1 MQNRNSKNSTAITIL
16 FLILIVPVFV
26 YNYFVKGYNNFVH
39 LEIVME
45 DEGHKIDTF
54 SLINQDNQIINND
67 SLKENIYIANF
78 FFTNCPNI
86 CPVMT
91 KNMSYLQSNLK
102 VYPNIKFVSYTVD
115 PVNDTPERFVEY
127 IEEMR
132 KKNINIDLQN
142 WDFLT
147 GDKNKIYKLAASY
160 FASAREDSIAP
171 GGFLH
176 SEQFFLIDKEGRIR
190 AGKDKNDNVM
200 GAYDGTNEI
209 HMKNLIDDVKVLMA
223 EYQKPIKDK

>member
-1 MQNRNSKNSTAITIL
+1 MQNSKNSTIITIL
-16 FLILIVPVFV
+16 FLLLICPSLV
-26 YNYFVKGYNNFVH
+26 YFYVTRGYNNFIN
-39 LEIVME
+39 LEIVGGE
-45 DEGHKIDTF
+45 SHKIDNF
-54 SLINQDNQIINND
+54 SLVNQYNQIVNND
-67 SLKENIYIANF
+67 SLRGNIYVANF

-115 PVNDTPERFVEY
+115 PVNDTPERFLEY

-132 KKNINIDLQN
+132 KKNVNIDLKN

-147 GDKNKIYKLAASY
+147 GEKDDIYKLAMSY
-160 FASAREDSIAP
+160 FANAKEDSIAP

-176 SEQFFLIDKEGRIR
+176 SEYFILIDKEGQIR
-190 AGKDKNDNVM
+190 SGKDKFDNTI

-223 EYQKPIKDK
+223 EYKKPKKD

>member
-1 MQNRNSKNSTAITIL
+1 MQNSKNSTIITIL
-16 FLILIVPVFV
+16 FLLLIFPSLV
-26 YNYFVKGYNNFVH
+26 YFYVTRGYNNFIN
-39 LEIVME
+39 LEIVGGE
-45 DEGHKIDTF
+45 SHKIDNF
-54 SLINQDNQIINND
+54 SLINQNNQIVNND
-67 SLKENIYIANF
+67 SLSGNIYVANF

-91 KNMSYLQSNLK
+91 KNISYLQSNLK

-115 PVNDTPERFVEY
+115 PVNDTPERFLEY

-132 KKNINIDLQN
+132 IKNINIDLKN

-147 GDKNKIYKLAASY
+147 GEKDEIYKLAMSY
-160 FASAREDSIAP
+160 FANAKEDSIAP

-176 SEQFFLIDKEGRIR
+176 SEYFILIDKEGRIR
-190 AGKDKNDNVM
+190 SGKDKFENTI

-223 EYQKPIKDK
+223 EYKKPKKD

>member
-1 MQNRNSKNSTAITIL
+1 MQNSKSSTIITIL
-16 FLILIVPVFV
+16 FLLLIFPSLV
-26 YNYFVKGYNNFVH
+26 YFYVTRGYNNFIN
-39 LEIVME
+39 LEIVGGE
-45 DEGHKIDTF
+45 SHKIDDF
-54 SLINQDNQIINND
+54 SLVNQNNQIVNND
-67 SLKENIYIANF
+67 SLRGNIYVANF

-115 PVNDTPERFVEY
+115 PVNDTPERFLEY

-132 KKNINIDLQN
+132 RKNVNIDLKN

-147 GDKNKIYKLAASY
+147 GEKDDIYKLAMSY
-160 FASAREDSIAP
+160 FANAKEDSIAP

-176 SEQFFLIDKEGRIR
+176 SEYFILIDKEGKIR
-190 AGKDKNDNVM
+190 SGKDKFDNTI

-223 EYQKPIKDK
+223 EYKKPKKD

>member
-1 MQNRNSKNSTAITIL
+1 MQNSKSSTIITIL
-16 FLILIVPVFV
+16 FLLLIFPSLV
-26 YNYFVKGYNNFVH
+26 YFYVTRGYNNFIN
-39 LEIVME
+39 LEIVGGE
-45 DEGHKIDTF
+45 SHKIDDFT
-54 SLINQDNQIINND
+54 LVNQNNQIVNND
-67 SLKENIYIANF
+67 SLRGNIYVANF

-115 PVNDTPERFVEY
+115 PVNDTPERFLEY

-132 KKNINIDLQN
+132 KKNVNIDLKN

-147 GDKNKIYKLAASY
+147 GEKDDIYKLAMSY
-160 FASAREDSIAP
+160 FANAKEDSIAP

-176 SEQFFLIDKEGRIR
+176 SEYFILIDKEGKIR
-190 AGKDKNDNVM
+190 SGKDKFDNTI

-223 EYQKPIKDK
+223 EYKKPKKD

>member
-1 MQNRNSKNSTAITIL
+1 MQNSKNSTIITIL
-16 FLILIVPVFV
+16 FLLLIFPSLV
-26 YNYFVKGYNNFVH
+26 YFYVTRGYNNFIN
-39 LEIVME
+39 LEIVGGE
-45 DEGHKIDTF
+45 SHKIDEF
-54 SLINQDNQIINND
+54 SLINQNNQIVNSD
-67 SLKENIYIANF
+67 SLNGNIYVANF

-115 PVNDTPERFVEY
+115 PVNDTPERFLKY
-127 IEEMR
+127 IDEMR
-132 KKNINIDLQN
+132 MKNINIDLKN
-142 WDFLT
+142 WHFLT
-147 GDKNKIYKLAASY
+147 GEKDDIYKLAMSY
-160 FASAREDSIAP
+160 FANAKEDSIAP

-176 SEQFFLIDKEGRIR
+176 SEYFILIDKEGQIR
-190 AGKDKNDNVM
+190 SGKDKFDNTI

-223 EYQKPIKDK
+223 EYKKPKKD

>member
-1 MQNRNSKNSTAITIL
+1 MQNSKNSTIITIL
-16 FLILIVPVFV
+16 FLLLIFPSLV
-26 YNYFVKGYNNFVH
+26 YFYVTRGYNNFIN
-39 LEIVME
+39 LEIVGGE
-45 DEGHKIDTF
+45 NHKIDNF
-54 SLINQDNQIINND
+54 SLVNQNNQIVNND
-67 SLKENIYIANF
+67 SLRGNIYVANF

-115 PVNDTPERFVEY
+115 PVNDTPERFLEY
-127 IEEMR
+127 IKEMR
-132 KKNINIDLQN
+132 RKNVNIDLKN

-147 GDKNKIYKLAASY
+147 GEKDDIYKLAMSY
-160 FASAREDSIAP
+160 FANAKEDSIAP

-176 SEQFFLIDKEGRIR
+176 SEYFILIDKEGQIR
-190 AGKDKNDNVM
+190 SGKDKFDNTI

-223 EYQKPIKDK
+223 EYKKPKKN

>member
-1 MQNRNSKNSTAITIL
+1 MQNSKNSTIITIL
-16 FLILIVPVFV
+16 FLLLIFPSLV
-26 YNYFVKGYNNFVH
+26 YFYVTRGYNNFIN
-39 LEIVME
+39 LEIVGGE
-45 DEGHKIDTF
+45 SHKIDNF
-54 SLINQDNQIINND
+54 SLVNQNNQIVNND
-67 SLKENIYIANF
+67 SLRGSIYVANF

-115 PVNDTPERFVEY
+115 PVNDTPERFLEY

-132 KKNINIDLQN
+132 RKNVNIDLKN

-147 GDKNKIYKLAASY
+147 GEKDDIYKLAMSY
-160 FASAREDSIAP
+160 FANAKEDSIAP

-176 SEQFFLIDKEGRIR
+176 SEYFILIDKEGQIR
-190 AGKDKNDNVM
+190 SGKDKFDNTI

-223 EYQKPIKDK
+223 EYKKPKKD

>member
-1 MQNRNSKNSTAITIL
+1 MQNSKNSTIITIL
-16 FLILIVPVFV
+16 FLLLIFPSLV
-26 YNYFVKGYNNFVH
+26 YFYVTRGYNNFIN
-39 LEIVME
+39 LEIVGGE
-45 DEGHKIDTF
+45 SHKIDDF
-54 SLINQDNQIINND
+54 SLINQNNQIINND
-67 SLKENIYIANF
+67 SLTGNIYIANF

-91 KNMSYLQSNLK
+91 KNISYLQSNLK

-115 PVNDTPERFVEY
+115 PVNDTPERFLEY

-132 KKNINIDLQN
+132 MKNINIDLKN

-147 GDKNKIYKLAASY
+147 GEKDEIYKLAMSY
-160 FASAREDSIAP
+160 FANAKEDSIAP

-176 SEQFFLIDKEGRIR
+176 SEYFLLIDKEGRIR
-190 AGKDKNDNVM
+190 SGKDKFENTI

-223 EYQKPIKDK
+223 EYKKPKKD

>member
-1 MQNRNSKNSTAITIL
+1 MQNSKNSTIITIL
-16 FLILIVPVFV
+16 FLLLIFPSLV
-26 YNYFVKGYNNFVH
+26 YFYVTRGYNNFIN
-39 LEIVME
+39 LEIVWGE
-45 DEGHKIDTF
+45 NHKIDNF
-54 SLINQDNQIINND
+54 SLVNQNNQIVNND
-67 SLKENIYIANF
+67 SLRGNIYVANF

-115 PVNDTPERFVEY
+115 PVNDTPERFLEY

-132 KKNINIDLQN
+132 MKNINIDLKN

-147 GDKNKIYKLAASY
+147 GEKDDIYKLAMSY
-160 FASAREDSIAP
+160 FANAKEDSIAP

-176 SEQFFLIDKEGRIR
+176 SEYFILIDKEGQIR
-190 AGKDKNDNVM
+190 SGKDKFDNTI

-223 EYQKPIKDK
+223 EYKKPKKD

>member
-1 MQNRNSKNSTAITIL
+1 MQNSKSSTIITIL
-16 FLILIVPVFV
+16 FLLLIFPSLV
-26 YNYFVKGYNNFVH
+26 YFYVTRGYNNFIN
-39 LEIVME
+39 LEIVGGE
-45 DEGHKIDTF
+45 SHKIDDF
-54 SLINQDNQIINND
+54 SLVNQNNQIVNND
-67 SLKENIYIANF
+67 SLRGNIYVANF

-115 PVNDTPERFVEY
+115 PLNDTPERFLEY

-132 KKNINIDLQN
+132 RKNVNIDLKN

-147 GDKNKIYKLAASY
+147 GEKDDIYKLAMSY
-160 FASAREDSIAP
+160 FANAKEDSIAP

-176 SEQFFLIDKEGRIR
+176 SEYFILIDKEGKIR
-190 AGKDKNDNVM
+190 SGKDKFDNTI

-223 EYQKPIKDK
+223 EYKKPKKD

>member
-1 MQNRNSKNSTAITIL
+1 MKGNNSGSALITL
-16 FLILIVPVFV
+16 FLLLILPSIA
-26 YNYFVKGYNNFVH
+26 YFYVTRGYNNFIN
-39 LEIVME
+39 LEVVGGE
-45 DEGHKIDTF
+45 NHKIDDFILT
-54 SLINQDNQIINND
+54 NQDNEIINND
-67 SLKENIYIANF
+67 SLKGNIYVANF

-91 KNMSYLQSNLK
+91 KNMSYLQSNLE
-102 VYPNIKFVSYTVD
+102 VYPNIKFISHTVD
-115 PVNDTPERFVEY
+115 PLNDTPERFLEY

-132 KKNINIDLQN
+132 KKNVNINLEN

-147 GDKNKIYKLAASY
+147 GEKDDIYKLALSY
-160 FASAREDSIAP
+160 FANAKEDSIAP

-176 SEQFFLIDKEGRIR
+176 SEYFILIDKKGQIR
-190 AGKDKNDNVM
+190 SGKDKFENTI

-223 EYQKPIKDK
+223 EYKKPKKD

>member
-1 MQNRNSKNSTAITIL
+1 MQNSKNSTIITIL
-16 FLILIVPVFV
+16 FLLLIFPSLV
-26 YNYFVKGYNNFVH
+26 YFYVTRGYNNFIN
-39 LEIVME
+39 LEIVGGE
-45 DEGHKIDTF
+45 NHKIDNF
-54 SLINQDNQIINND
+54 SLVNQNNQIVNND
-67 SLKENIYIANF
+67 SLRGNIYVANF

-115 PVNDTPERFVEY
+115 PVNDTPERFLEY

-132 KKNINIDLQN
+132 RKNVNIDLKN

-147 GDKNKIYKLAASY
+147 GEKDDIYKFAMSY
-160 FASAREDSIAP
+160 FANAKEDSIAP

-176 SEQFFLIDKEGRIR
+176 SEYFILIDKEGQIR
-190 AGKDKNDNVM
+190 SGKDKFDNTI

-223 EYQKPIKDK
+223 EYKKPKKD

>member
-1 MQNRNSKNSTAITIL
+1 MQNSKNSTIITIL
-16 FLILIVPVFV
+16 FLLLIFPSLV
-26 YNYFVKGYNNFVH
+26 YFYVTRGYNNFIN
-39 LEIVME
+39 LEIVGGE
-45 DEGHKIDTF
+45 SHKIDNF
-54 SLINQDNQIINND
+54 SLVNQYNQIVNND
-67 SLKENIYIANF
+67 SLRGSIYVANF

-115 PVNDTPERFVEY
+115 PVNDTPERFLEY

-132 KKNINIDLQN
+132 RKNVNIDLKN

-147 GDKNKIYKLAASY
+147 GEKDDIYKLAMSY
-160 FASAREDSIAP
+160 FANAKEDSIAP

-176 SEQFFLIDKEGRIR
+176 SEYFILIDKEGQIR
-190 AGKDKNDNVM
+190 SGKDKFDNTI

-223 EYQKPIKDK
+223 EYKKPKKD

>member
-1 MQNRNSKNSTAITIL
+1 MQNSKNSTIITIL
-16 FLILIVPVFV
+16 FLLLIFPSLV
-26 YNYFVKGYNNFVH
+26 YFYVTRGYNNFIN
-39 LEIVME
+39 LEIVGGE
-45 DEGHKIDTF
+45 SHKIDNF
-54 SLINQDNQIINND
+54 SLVNQNNQIVNND
-67 SLKENIYIANF
+67 SLRGNIYVANF

-115 PVNDTPERFVEY
+115 PVNDTQERFLEY

-132 KKNINIDLQN
+132 MKNINIDLNN

-147 GDKNKIYKLAASY
+147 GEKDDIYKLAMSY
-160 FASAREDSIAP
+160 FANAKEDSIAP

-176 SEQFFLIDKEGRIR
+176 SEYFILIDKEGQIR
-190 AGKDKNDNVM
+190 SGKDKFDNTI

-223 EYQKPIKDK
+223 EYKKPKKD

>member
-1 MQNRNSKNSTAITIL
+1 MQNSKNSTIITIL
-16 FLILIVPVFV
+16 FLLLIFPSLV
-26 YNYFVKGYNNFVH
+26 YFYVTRGYNNFIN
-39 LEIVME
+39 LEIVGGE
-45 DEGHKIDTF
+45 SHKIDEF
-54 SLINQDNQIINND
+54 SLINQNNQIVNSD
-67 SLKENIYIANF
+67 SLNGNIYVANF

-91 KNMSYLQSNLK
+91 KNISYLQSNLK

-115 PVNDTPERFVEY
+115 PVNDTPERFLEY

-132 KKNINIDLQN
+132 MKNINIDLKN

-147 GDKNKIYKLAASY
+147 GEKNDIYKLAMSY
-160 FASAREDSIAP
+160 FANAKEDSIAP

-176 SEQFFLIDKEGRIR
+176 SEYFILIDKEGRIR
-190 AGKDKNDNVM
+190 SGKDKFENTI

-223 EYQKPIKDK
+223 EYKKPKKD

>member
-1 MQNRNSKNSTAITIL
+1 MQNSKNSTIITIL
-16 FLILIVPVFV
+16 FLLLIFPSLV
-26 YNYFVKGYNNFVH
+26 YFYVTRGYNNFIN
-39 LEIVME
+39 LEIVGGE
-45 DEGHKIDTF
+45 NHKIDNF
-54 SLINQDNQIINND
+54 SLVNQSNQIVNND
-67 SLKENIYIANF
+67 SLRGNIYVANF

-115 PVNDTPERFVEY
+115 PVNDTPERFLEY

-132 KKNINIDLQN
+132 RKNVNIDLKN

-147 GDKNKIYKLAASY
+147 GEKDDIYKLAMSY
-160 FASAREDSIAP
+160 FANAKEDSIAP

-176 SEQFFLIDKEGRIR
+176 SEYFILIDKEGQIR
-190 AGKDKNDNVM
+190 SGKDKFDNTI

-223 EYQKPIKDK
+223 EYKKPKKD

>member
-1 MQNRNSKNSTAITIL
+1 MQNSKNSTIITIL
-16 FLILIVPVFV
+16 FLLLIFPSLV
-26 YNYFVKGYNNFVH
+26 YFYVTRGYNNFIN
-39 LEIVME
+39 LEIVGGE
-45 DEGHKIDTF
+45 SHRIDDF
-54 SLINQDNQIINND
+54 SLINQNNQIVNND
-67 SLKENIYIANF
+67 SLSGNIYVANF

-91 KNMSYLQSNLK
+91 KNISYLQSNLK

-115 PVNDTPERFVEY
+115 PVNDTPERFLEY

-132 KKNINIDLQN
+132 MKNINIDLKN

-147 GDKNKIYKLAASY
+147 GEKDEIYKLAMSY
-160 FASAREDSIAP
+160 FANAKEDSIAP

-176 SEQFFLIDKEGRIR
+176 SEYFILIDKEGRIR
-190 AGKDKNDNVM
+190 SGKDKFENTI

-223 EYQKPIKDK
+223 EYKKPKKD

>member
-1 MQNRNSKNSTAITIL
+1 MQNSKNSTIITIL
-16 FLILIVPVFV
+16 FLLLIFPSLV
-26 YNYFVKGYNNFVH
+26 YFYVTRGYNNFIN
-39 LEIVME
+39 LEIVGGE
-45 DEGHKIDTF
+45 NHKIDNF
-54 SLINQDNQIINND
+54 SLVNQNNQIVNND
-67 SLKENIYIANF
+67 SLRGSIYVANF

-115 PVNDTPERFVEY
+115 PVNDTPERFLEY

-132 KKNINIDLQN
+132 RKNVNIDLKN

-147 GDKNKIYKLAASY
+147 GEKDDIYKLAMSY
-160 FASAREDSIAP
+160 FANAKEDSIAP

-176 SEQFFLIDKEGRIR
+176 SEYFILIDKEGQIR
-190 AGKDKNDNVM
+190 SGKDKFDNTI

-223 EYQKPIKDK
+223 EYKKPKKD

>member
-1 MQNRNSKNSTAITIL
+1 MQNSKNSTIITIL
-16 FLILIVPVFV
+16 FLLLIFPSLV
-26 YNYFVKGYNNFVH
+26 YFYVTRGYNNFIN
-39 LEIVME
+39 LEIVGGE
-45 DEGHKIDTF
+45 SHKIDNF
-54 SLINQDNQIINND
+54 SLVNQYNQIVNND
-67 SLKENIYIANF
+67 SLRGSIYVANF

-115 PVNDTPERFVEY
+115 PVNDTPERFLEY

-132 KKNINIDLQN
+132 KKNVNIDLKN

-147 GDKNKIYKLAASY
+147 GEKEDIYKLAMSY
-160 FASAREDSIAP
+160 FANAKEDSIAP

-176 SEQFFLIDKEGRIR
+176 SEYFILIDKEGQIR
-190 AGKDKNDNVM
+190 SGKDKFDNTI

-223 EYQKPIKDK
+223 EYKKPKKD

>member
-1 MQNRNSKNSTAITIL
+1 MKGNNSGSALITL
-16 FLILIVPVFV
+16 FLLLILPSIA
-26 YNYFVKGYNNFVH
+26 YFYVTRGYNNFIN
-39 LEIVME
+39 LEVVGGE
-45 DEGHKIDTF
+45 NHKIDDFILT
-54 SLINQDNQIINND
+54 NQDNEIINND
-67 SLKENIYIANF
+67 SLKGNIYVANF

-91 KNMSYLQSNLK
+91 KNMSYLQSNLE
-102 VYPNIKFVSYTVD
+102 VYPNIKFISHTVD
-115 PVNDTPERFVEY
+115 PLNDTPERFLEY

-132 KKNINIDLQN
+132 KKNVNINLKN

-147 GDKNKIYKLAASY
+147 GEKDDIYKLALSY
-160 FASAREDSIAP
+160 FANAKEDSIAP

-176 SEQFFLIDKEGRIR
+176 SEYFILIDKKGQIR
-190 AGKDKNDNVM
+190 SGKDKFENTI

-223 EYQKPIKDK
+223 EYKKPKKD

>member
-1 MQNRNSKNSTAITIL
+1 MQNSKNSTIITIL
-16 FLILIVPVFV
+16 FLLLIFPSLV
-26 YNYFVKGYNNFVH
+26 YFYVTRGYNNFIN
-39 LEIVME
+39 LEIVGGE
-45 DEGHKIDTF
+45 SHKIDEF
-54 SLINQDNQIINND
+54 SLINQNNQIVNSD
-67 SLKENIYIANF
+67 SLNGNIYVANY

-91 KNMSYLQSNLK
+91 KNISYLQSNLK

-115 PVNDTPERFVEY
+115 PVNDTPERFLKY
-127 IEEMR
+127 IDEMR
-132 KKNINIDLQN
+132 MKNINIDLKN

-147 GDKNKIYKLAASY
+147 GEKNDIYKLAMSY
-160 FASAREDSIAP
+160 FANAKEDSIAP

-176 SEQFFLIDKEGRIR
+176 SEYFILIDKEGRIR
-190 AGKDKNDNVM
+190 SGKDKFENTI

-223 EYQKPIKDK
+223 EYKKPKKD

>member
-1 MQNRNSKNSTAITIL
+1 MQNSKNSTIITIL
-16 FLILIVPVFV
+16 FLLLIFPSLV
-26 YNYFVKGYNNFVH
+26 YFYVTRGYNNFIN
-39 LEIVME
+39 LEIVGGE
-45 DEGHKIDTF
+45 SHKIDDF
-54 SLINQDNQIINND
+54 SLINQNNQIINND
-67 SLKENIYIANF
+67 SLSGNIYIANF

-91 KNMSYLQSNLK
+91 KNISYLQSNLK

-115 PVNDTPERFVEY
+115 PVNDTPERFLEY

-132 KKNINIDLQN
+132 MKNINIDLKN

-147 GDKNKIYKLAASY
+147 GEKDEIYKLAMSY
-160 FASAREDSIAP
+160 FANAKEDSIAP

-176 SEQFFLIDKEGRIR
+176 SEYFLLIDKEGRIR
-190 AGKDKNDNVM
+190 SGKDKFENTI

-223 EYQKPIKDK
+223 EYKKPKKD